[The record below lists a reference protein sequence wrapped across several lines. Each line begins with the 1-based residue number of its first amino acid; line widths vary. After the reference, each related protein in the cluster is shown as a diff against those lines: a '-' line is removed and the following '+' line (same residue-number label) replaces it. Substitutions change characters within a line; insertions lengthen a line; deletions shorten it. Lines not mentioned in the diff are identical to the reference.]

1 MTGFVK
7 YQTPKEVSEKIIE
20 AISVAKATGKVTK
33 GVNETTKAV
42 ERGICKFAVM
52 AEDVTPPE
60 ILMHIPVICD
70 EKKVAFGYKRKDK
83 PFKIYE
89 IDIDPNAGR
98 MKPGSLRQITFG
110 SKEEVKTI
118 ELYGKQGC
126 GIERGF
132 DDAQGSRAQ

>member
-60 ILMHIPVICD
+60 ILMHIPIICD
-70 EKKVAFGYKRKDK
+70 EKKVAFGYV
-83 PFKIYE
+83 P
-89 IDIDPNAGR
+89 
-98 MKPGSLRQITFG
+98 
-110 SKEEVKTI
+110 SKEDLGKASGIGVPTSSIAITEEGDAKKILEDVRKKI
-118 ELYGKQGC
+118 EELRKG
-126 GIERGF
+126 
-132 DDAQGSRAQ
+132 